1 MFNQNNAQTK
11 IMTLWTKH
19 LSDKKQQDYRKML
32 SSDENISDVATEFYA
47 IMPNDLKNH
56 FSLEKM
62 IGFAVSQRQDTM
74 KRARSQ
80 KKTFGRVIKKNSS
93 DFSDI
98 DLTEFGL

>member
-11 IMTLWTKH
+11 IMTLWSKH

-32 SSDENISDVATEFYA
+32 SSDEHISDAASEFYA
-47 IMPNDLKNH
+47 IMPNDLQNH
-56 FSLEKM
+56 FSLDQM

-80 KKTFGRVIKKNSS
+80 KKTFGRVIKKDSA
-93 DFSDI
+93 DFSDV
-98 DLTEFGL
+98 DLSEFGL